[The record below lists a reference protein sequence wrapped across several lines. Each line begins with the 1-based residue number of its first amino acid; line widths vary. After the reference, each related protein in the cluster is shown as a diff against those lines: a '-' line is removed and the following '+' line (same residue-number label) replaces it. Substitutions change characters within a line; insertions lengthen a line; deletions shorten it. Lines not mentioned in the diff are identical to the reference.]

1 MAQNGNESSTPLDY
15 DQIPGPLGLEAASL
29 AGKVALVTGAGRGI
43 GREIAL
49 ELGRRG
55 ASVVVNFANSAS
67 HAAEVVAM
75 LQAMPTKAV
84 AIQADVSSVP
94 EITRLF
100 AEARA
105 AFGRGLDIV
114 VSNSGVISFGHMS
127 EVTPE
132 EFDRVFRVNV
142 RGQFFV
148 AQEAYKNLEHGGR
161 LIMMGSI
168 AAQAKGVRRHAIYN
182 SSKAAVEGLVRGM
195 AVDCADKKITVN
207 CVAPGGIKSDMYR
220 DNARKYIP
228 GGEKLTDAQVD
239 EAIASMSP
247 LHRVG
252 LPIDVARV
260 VCFLASHDGGWIN
273 GKVIGI
279 DGGAPL

>member
-1 MAQNGNESSTPLDY
+1 
-15 DQIPGPLGLEAASL
+15 
-29 AGKVALVTGAGRGI
+29 
-43 GREIAL
+43 
-49 ELGRRG
+49 
-55 ASVVVNFANSAS
+55 
-67 HAAEVVAM
+67 M
-75 LQAMPTKAV
+75 LHAMPTKAV

-132 EFDRVFRVNV
+132 EFDRVFQVNV

-168 AAQAKGVRRHAIYN
+168 AAQAKGVSRHAIYN
-182 SSKAAVEGLVRGM
+182 SSKAAIEGLVRGM
-195 AVDCADKKITVN
+195 AV
-207 CVAPGGIKSDMYR
+207 
-220 DNARKYIP
+220 
-228 GGEKLTDAQVD
+228 GEC
-239 EAIASMSP
+239 P
-247 LHRVG
+247 L
-252 LPIDVARV
+252 A
-260 VCFLASHDGGWIN
+260 
-273 GKVIGI
+273 
-279 DGGAPL
+279 

>member
-1 MAQNGNESSTPLDY
+1 MAQTDSSTTVDY
-15 DQIPGPLGLEAASL
+15 DEIPGPLGPGAASL
-29 AGKVALVTGAGRGI
+29 MGKVALVTGAGRGI

-55 ASVVVNFANSAS
+55 ASIIVNFAHSAT
-67 HAAEVVAM
+67 HAAEVVSM
-75 LQAMPTKAV
+75 LHAIPTRAV

-94 EITRLF
+94 QITRLF
-100 AEARA
+100 AEAWN
-105 AFGRGLDIV
+105 AFGRLDIV

-127 EVTPE
+127 EVAPE
-132 EFDRVFRVNV
+132 EFDRVFGVNV

-148 AQEAYKNLEHGGR
+148 AQEAYKALEHGGR
-161 LIMMGSI
+161 LILMGSI
-168 AAQAKGVRRHAIYN
+168 AAQAKGVRRHALYN
-182 SSKAAVEGLVRGM
+182 GSKAAVEGLIRGM

-207 CVAPGGIKSDMYR
+207 CVAPGGIKSDMYHA
-220 DNARKYIP
+220 NARKYIP
-228 GGEKLTDAQVD
+228 GGEKLTDAQVN
-239 EAIASMSP
+239 EAVASMSP